1 MSSKQRRTSTVW
13 RWWVDGVAFFAF
25 LIAGQFIAIHG
36 KAVFSKIFSAGPDY
50 LRQESG
56 GLAFGVAL
64 LAAFALALLRASD
77 WRARS
82 KARVAMLVCLVAPAP
97 ELMAGHP
104 SILVAFLHMLFLAM
118 AGGVVWVETLMR
130 LPMQVA
136 YWELLF
142 EHGAKA
148 AKILL
153 VAYGVLVTILG
164 VVSKSAKEDVF
175 GYLTTLAYPTTVVA
189 MILFMF
195 AYWVME
201 PTWQQIVVGHRKK
214 SYLRVPS

>member
-1 MSSKQRRTSTVW
+1 M
-13 RWWVDGVAFFAF
+13 F
-25 LIAGQFIAIHG
+25 
-36 KAVFSKIFSAGPDY
+36 
-50 LRQESG
+50 
-56 GLAFGVAL
+56 
-64 LAAFALALLRASD
+64 
-77 WRARS
+77 
-82 KARVAMLVCLVAPAP
+82 
-97 ELMAGHP
+97 
-104 SILVAFLHMLFLAM
+104 FLAM

-142 EHGAKA
+142 DHGAKA

-175 GYLTTLAYPTTVVA
+175 GYLTTLAYPTAVIA

-195 AYWVME
+195 AYCVME
-201 PTWQQIVVGHRKK
+201 PTWQEIAAGHRRKY
-214 SYLRVPS
+214 YLRTPI